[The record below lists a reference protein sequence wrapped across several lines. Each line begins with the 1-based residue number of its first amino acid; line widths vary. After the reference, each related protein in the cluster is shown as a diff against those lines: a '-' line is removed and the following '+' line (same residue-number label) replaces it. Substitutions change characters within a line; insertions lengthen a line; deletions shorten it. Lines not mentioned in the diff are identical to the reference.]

1 MAGERS
7 GGWQPVGRSRRRPRF
22 YCKKSHYPLFNG
34 LANIFPATAAL
45 ALASLGFGNGFLQ
58 FFRLSLGRRDGGTGE
73 GWNNGDAVCKCGA
86 AVERWSD
93 SFPHC

>member
-45 ALASLGFGNGFLQ
+45 ASLGFGNGFLQ
-58 FFRLSLGRRDGGTGE
+58 FFGLSLRRTEDGG
-73 GWNNGDAVCKCGA
+73 
-86 AVERWSD
+86 
-93 SFPHC
+93 